1 MHVCVCGGYVC
12 VHICVHVHVWQKI
25 SFCFVSMLIGN
36 YLVEES
42 LELTSILSGVLRDSF
57 PKCRSRKN
65 RVQTSLP

>member
-1 MHVCVCGGYVC
+1 MYIR
-12 VHICVHVHVWQKI
+12 VHAYVWQRI

-57 PKCRSRKN
+57 PKRRSRKN
-65 RVQTSLP
+65 KVQTSLP